1 VSHVGVS
8 HVGVSQADLAG
19 RLLADVALPVPG
31 LYRRHPEHNL
41 GTVAAAIVAAYHD
54 AGPVRLGRDRSLAVI
69 AVDGLGYGPAS
80 SVLAP
85 DVLIPLTSEFP
96 TTTVACLLTSVTRRP
111 SDQHGFIGVQYLHTD
126 GLRTINCHDGSLTDP
141 VGPAPA
147 RPTQTPRLPTVFD
160 MLAEARVPTTL
171 LANELAALD
180 KDVTDRLTHGASVSA
195 TPPPHE
201 TGPLSLTEAFAAQVT
216 ASVRPG
222 TVTWAYL
229 DLDSHLHQHG
239 FDQQARNAVAGLD
252 RLARRLCR
260 QGTAVLLFSD
270 HGLTASCQSPDTVSA
285 WREVARDRWCRL
297 PPGGAGRT
305 RWLYPHPRY
314 EDRLTDMVAGRF
326 MGAVVTHPDEL
337 AGWGLVSKGS
347 VGQRR
352 LGEIVMLAHAP
363 DFPVPD
369 AAVRFEHGSMTADE
383 VLVPLA
389 LWSPL

>member
-1 VSHVGVS
+1 MNR
-8 HVGVSQADLAG
+8 ADLAG

-31 LYRRHPEHNL
+31 LYGRHPEHNL
-41 GTVAAAIVAAYHD
+41 GAVASAIIAAYHD

-80 SVLAP
+80 SALTP

-96 TTTVACLLTSVTRRP
+96 TTTVACLLTSVTRHP

-126 GLRTINCHDGSLTDP
+126 GLRTVNCHDGSLTDP

-160 MLAEARVPTTL
+160 MLAEARVPATL

-180 KDVTDRLTHGASVSA
+180 RDVTDRLTHGASVSA

-201 TGPLSLTEAFAAQVT
+201 ASPPSLVEAFAAQVT
-216 ASVRPG
+216 ARVRPG

-229 DLDSHLHQHG
+229 DLDSYLHRNG
-239 FDQQARNAVAGLD
+239 FDQQAKDAVAGLD
-252 RLARRLCR
+252 RLARRLR
-260 QGTAVLLFSD
+260 SQGTAVLLFSD
-270 HGLTASCQSPDTVSA
+270 HGLPASYQSPDTVTA
-285 WREVARDRWCRL
+285 WREIASDRWCRL

-305 RWLYPHPRY
+305 RWLYPHPRC
-314 EDRLTDMVAGRF
+314 EDRLTDMLAGRF
-326 MGAVVTHPDEL
+326 AGAVVTHPDEL
-337 AGWGLVSKGS
+337 ADWGLVSEGS

-352 LGEIVMLAHAP
+352 LGEIVMLAHGA

-389 LWSPL
+389 LWYPL

>member
-1 VSHVGVS
+1 VSH
-8 HVGVSQADLAG
+8 ADLAG

-41 GTVAAAIVAAYHD
+41 GAVASAIIAAYRN

-69 AVDGLGYGPAS
+69 AVDGLGYAPAS
-80 SVLAP
+80 SALAP

-96 TTTVACLLTSVTRRP
+96 TTTVTCLLTSVTRRRA
-111 SDQHGFIGVQYLHTD
+111 DQHGFIGVQYLHTD
-126 GLRTINCHDGSLTDP
+126 GLRTVNCHDGSLTDP

-160 MLAEARVPTTL
+160 MLAEARVPAAL

-195 TPPPHE
+195 TPRPDE
-201 TGPLSLTEAFAAQVT
+201 TGPPSVVEAFAAQVT
-216 ASVRPG
+216 ARVRPG

-229 DLDSHLHQHG
+229 DLDSYLHRNG
-239 FDQQARNAVAGLD
+239 FDQQVKEAVTGLD
-252 RLARRLCR
+252 RLARRLR
-260 QGTAVLLFSD
+260 DQGTAVLLFSD
-270 HGLTASCQSPDTVSA
+270 HGLTASHQSPGTVSS
-285 WREVARDRWCRL
+285 WREVASDRWCRL

-305 RWLYPHPRY
+305 RWLYPHPRC
-314 EDRLTDMVAGRF
+314 EDRLTDMLAGRF
-326 MGAVVTHPDEL
+326 PEAVVTHPDEL
-337 AGWGLVSKGS
+337 ADWGLVSEGS

-352 LGEIVMLAHAP
+352 LGEIVMLARGA
-363 DFPVPD
+363 DFPSPD
-369 AAVRFEHGSMTADE
+369 ADVRFEHGSMTADE

-389 LWSPL
+389 LWYPL

>member
-1 VSHVGVS
+1 MSH
-8 HVGVSQADLAG
+8 ADLAG

-41 GTVAAAIVAAYHD
+41 GAVASAIIAAYRN

-80 SVLAP
+80 SALAP
-85 DVLIPLTSEFP
+85 DALIPLTSEFP

-126 GLRTINCHDGSLTDP
+126 GLRTVNCHDGSLTDP

-147 RPTQTPRLPTVFD
+147 RPTQTPWLPTVFD
-160 MLAEARVPTTL
+160 RLAEARVPAAL

-195 TPPPHE
+195 TPPPRE
-201 TGPLSLTEAFAAQVT
+201 SGGPPSVVEAFAAQVT
-216 ASVRPG
+216 ARVRPG

-229 DLDSHLHQHG
+229 DLDSYLHRNG
-239 FDQQARNAVAGLD
+239 FGQQVKEAVAGLD
-252 RLARRLCR
+252 RLARRLR
-260 QGTAVLLFSD
+260 DQGTAVLLFSD
-270 HGLTASCQSPDTVSA
+270 HGLTASYQSPGTVSA
-285 WREVARDRWCRL
+285 WREVASDRWCRL

-305 RWLYPHPRY
+305 RWLYPHPRC
-314 EDRLTDMVAGRF
+314 EDRLTEMLAGRF
-326 MGAVVTHPDEL
+326 PEAVVTHPDEL
-337 AGWGLVSKGS
+337 ADWGLVSEGS

-352 LGEIVMLAHAP
+352 LGEIVMLAHGA
-363 DFPVPD
+363 DFPSPD
-369 AAVRFEHGSMTADE
+369 ADVRFEHGSMTADE

-389 LWSPL
+389 LWYPL